1 MPPAANCSIRWAR
14 SALHSARSRGH
25 TGSTA
30 TRQYLTISAVSTGS
44 CDFGSSYSGR
54 STSGS
59 RRPWYTQSSSARTLP
74 GGVAATTTSSS
85 SSTSHGRVELGAAK
99 SNEYGVLGARAVSR
113 STRSPPRRPRTVD
126 SQAPYIWWRLR
137 SCSTRRLATSS
148 RTGEW
153 AKRSWARSV
162 CAMSISI
169 TSPTSSSKPVT
180 LPAVDSAGGQ

>member
-1 MPPAANCSIRWAR
+1 VLAD
-14 SALHSARSRGH
+14 RGRADAELP
-25 TGSTA
+25 G
-30 TRQYLTISAVSTGS
+30 QLG
-44 CDFGSSYSGR
+44 SGR
-54 STSGS
+54 RQVEG
-59 RRPWYTQSSSARTLP
+59 
-74 GGVAATTTSSS
+74 
-85 SSTSHGRVELGAAK
+85 GRVELGAAK
-99 SNEYGVLGARAVSR
+99 SSEYGVLGARAVSR

-137 SCSTRRLATSS
+137 SCRTRMLATSS

-180 LPAVDSAGGQ
+180 LTLPRRRLCRRPVTAGND